1 MIQKNKKNAL
11 AELYYNLYLEV
22 LSDEYEQSSTYDVL
36 SKLFAEVSS
45 RLQEAMRSNKLK
57 REEDG
62 NKNEEIKKVLYD
74 FKPKTSNF
82 EKTEQE
88 IIQSI
93 LDQEDFVL
101 KKQTMTILIHNLKTR
116 NKFSKN
122 SIKIIRILFKQ
133 F

>member
-1 MIQKNKKNAL
+1 M
-11 AELYYNLYLEV
+11 
-22 LSDEYEQSSTYDVL
+22 L